1 MVGDGVA
8 GVQLDGGEDSLTGRS
23 SGSKGSS
30 NSNSWGGKR
39 SSNSSGK
46 TSIGKAGIGSSDSRD
61 SMSNVSNNGTGSSGI
76 NTTEKTSTKTVS
88 SGIWVRKDSRGGNSS
103 DLIGITPPSLNNSW
117 GGFGSGGSSI
127 ISSSKFSLSSSNLR
141 GVNNSN
147 WEGEIEN
154 GSNKR
159 SDFGSNSCDGKVG
172 SGNSE
177 SVDGI
182 GDVVHCLQ
190 KSVSINVLVGA
201 GGVYAAAP
209 GAIVANIAH
218 AAPC

>member
-46 TSIGKAGIGSSDSRD
+46 TSIGKTGIGSSDSRD

-88 SGIWVRKDSRGGNSS
+88 SGIWVGKDSRGGNSS

-154 GSNKR
+154 GSNS
-159 SDFGSNSCDGKVG
+159 SDGEVG

-182 GDVVHCLQ
+182 SDVVHCLQ

-201 GGVYAAAP
+201 GGHSI
-209 GAIVANIAH
+209 GIAGL
-218 AAPC
+218 CTG